1 MAVVP
6 TSVAATNAS
15 PPGSLDDASFA
26 ADADY
31 PLVSPARTGD
41 LGLGGATYQPERAPF
56 LVSVDQRLI
65 LWKVMAVPVLPGQSV
80 LLRASVPWASLG
92 KSRGSVVATEEGW
105 RWTAPAD
112 PGIEAVRIENEA
124 GEFVH
129 VNFLILRPTSDL
141 ERGSMD
147 GYRIGTYRG
156 DADPESPYAAPEGF
170 VEVREGDEDVL
181 LSPHFTLGQFLC
193 KQEGSPRFA
202 VVSTALVAKLEAVL
216 EEVNEAGYRSST
228 LHVMSGYRT
237 PWYNR
242 AIGNRTTRSRHLW
255 GDAADVWVD
264 ADGNGEMD
272 DLNRDGRVNLADAR
286 VLAAIVERV
295 EDTEVLEV
303 QPGGIGL
310 YKRNRAHGPFVHVD
324 ARGHSVRW

>member
-1 MAVVP
+1 MHAITPAVAPARV
-6 TSVAATNAS
+6 
-15 PPGSLDDASFA
+15 GSLGFTRDA
-26 ADADY
+26 Y
-31 PLVSPARTGD
+31 N
-41 LGLGGATYQPERAPF
+41 PERAPF
-56 LVSVDQRLI
+56 LVSVDRQLI
-65 LWKVMAVPVLPGQSV
+65 AWKVMAVPVLPGQSV
-80 LLRASVPWASLG
+80 LLTTSASWS
-92 KSRGSVVATEEGW
+92 SVGTSEGAVEAVEDGW
-105 RWTAPAD
+105 RWTAPAT
-112 PGIEAVRIENEA
+112 PGIEAVRIENED

-129 VNFLILRPTSDL
+129 VNFLILRPLSDVKK
-141 ERGSMD
+141 GSLD
-147 GYRIGTYRG
+147 GYRIGRYR
-156 DADPESPYAAPEGF
+156 ADSDPQSPYAAPQGF

-181 LSPHFTLGQFLC
+181 LSPHFSLGQFLC

-202 VVSTALVAKLEAVL
+202 AVSTSLIAKLEAVL
-216 EEVNEAGYRSST
+216 EEVNASGFQAST
-228 LHVMSGYRT
+228 LHVMSGFRT

-295 EDTEVLEV
+295 EGSALPEI